1 MKKDGEKNQKI
12 ERVLD
17 LYTKLLSGVL
27 INKSE
32 EARNYG
38 VNTRSIQR
46 DIDDIR
52 SFLDMAGINSGQ
64 MNTVLYDR
72 RHRGYRLE
80 KNSRLML
87 KNSEILAVCKIL
99 LDSRGRTA
107 G

>member
-1 MKKDGEKNQKI
+1 MDGEKNQKI

-32 EARNYG
+32 EARNHG

-52 SFLDMAGINSGQ
+52 SFLDMTGAAAV
-64 MNTVLYDR
+64 TVWR
-72 RHRGYRLE
+72 
-80 KNSRLML
+80 
-87 KNSEILAVCKIL
+87 
-99 LDSRGRTA
+99 RTA

>member
-1 MKKDGEKNQKI
+1 MDGEKNQKI

-52 SFLDMAGINSGQ
+52 SFLDMAGINSG
-64 MNTVLYDR
+64 R
-72 RHRGYRLE
+72 
-80 KNSRLML
+80 
-87 KNSEILAVCKIL
+87 
-99 LDSRGRTA
+99 
-107 G
+107 